1 MALLPFRRQPAAPPL
16 QQGYSLQIDHIPDGA
31 SINALLQACGDPIH
45 PEERRSLA
53 LSRSLWVMT
62 ILDNNQALAGFVRA
76 TTDQALNANLW
87 NLAARPGPDQVHL
100 IDVLVHRSLAVLRR
114 DLPGCSISISAPPQ
128 AFSALKTHGY
138 ILDPGGIRTMGLRLR
153 TPVEPDQQRAW
164 RDSNPRPSEPESDAL
179 SN

>member
-45 PEERRSLA
+45 PEERWSLA